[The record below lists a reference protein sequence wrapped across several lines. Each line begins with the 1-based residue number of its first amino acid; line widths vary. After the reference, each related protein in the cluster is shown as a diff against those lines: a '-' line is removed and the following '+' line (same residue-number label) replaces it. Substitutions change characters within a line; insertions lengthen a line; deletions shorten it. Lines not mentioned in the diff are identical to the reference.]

1 MNSFTANPIK
11 TVKPIRWIGA
21 LQGLRAIAFLAIFL
35 SHSGIGPFGCFGA
48 WGVSLFLMMSG
59 FLMSYRYLQKS
70 NTPTFGFSF
79 VWSKLKKLYPLH
91 IIMMIAKLPFA
102 FVYLF
107 RGWISLALLLVAIC
121 LNVTLLQIWIPN
133 ESLYTLL
140 NGPSW
145 FMCVIALAYL
155 FFPLFLSAL
164 RNIDSVLSA
173 FKMLM
178 IFIIVHVFFSLV
190 STYLLKAGFNPEY
203 IKWLTYYFPPVR
215 CCDFG
220 IGGILGWL
228 YLHRASRESSH
239 HESWFQISCLLF
251 CFLLVAA
258 SMYVY
263 TYRVTILGL
272 DSFMFSLLF
281 LPSTMLLIWLLSTAT
296 GVVEKAWSI
305 KPLQWVAEMS
315 PYAFLIHDVVIRY
328 VWIVFQMCFS
338 DAPRLIGFL
347 VSLLLTLFLSY
358 LWRKLST
365 NLQFDFGAIAID
377 RVRQGK

>member
-91 IIMMIAKLPFA
+91 I
-102 FVYLF
+102 
-107 RGWISLALLLVAIC
+107 AIC

-173 FKMLM
+173 FKMLI

-203 IKWLTYYFPPVR
+203 IKWFTYYFPPVR

-272 DSFMFSLLF
+272 DSFRFSLLF

-296 GVVEKAWSI
+296 GVVEKAWSH
-305 KPLQWVAEMS
+305 
-315 PYAFLIHDVVIRY
+315 YN
-328 VWIVFQMCFS
+328 
-338 DAPRLIGFL
+338 G
-347 VSLLLTLFLSY
+347 
-358 LWRKLST
+358 
-365 NLQFDFGAIAID
+365 
-377 RVRQGK
+377 

>member
-155 FFPLFLSAL
+155 F
-164 RNIDSVLSA
+164 
-173 FKMLM
+173 
-178 IFIIVHVFFSLV
+178 SL
-190 STYLLKAGFNPEY
+190 
-203 IKWLTYYFPPVR
+203 YF
-215 CCDFG
+215 
-220 IGGILGWL
+220 
-228 YLHRASRESSH
+228 
-239 HESWFQISCLLF
+239 
-251 CFLLVAA
+251 
-258 SMYVY
+258 
-263 TYRVTILGL
+263 
-272 DSFMFSLLF
+272 
-281 LPSTMLLIWLLSTAT
+281 
-296 GVVEKAWSI
+296 
-305 KPLQWVAEMS
+305 
-315 PYAFLIHDVVIRY
+315 
-328 VWIVFQMCFS
+328 
-338 DAPRLIGFL
+338 
-347 VSLLLTLFLSY
+347 
-358 LWRKLST
+358 
-365 NLQFDFGAIAID
+365 
-377 RVRQGK
+377 